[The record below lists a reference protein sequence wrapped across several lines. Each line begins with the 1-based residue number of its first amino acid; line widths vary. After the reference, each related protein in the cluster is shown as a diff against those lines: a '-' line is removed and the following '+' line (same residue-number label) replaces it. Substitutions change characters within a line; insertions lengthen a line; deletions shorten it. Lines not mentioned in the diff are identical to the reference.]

1 MSLDRSKD
9 FCFML
14 KLANDYSIFKRIKSK
29 HILRK
34 LPRWI
39 LRIFRD
45 HLQWLLCRIG
55 FISVTSS
62 LKYVV
67 DKKFIDLTSHNL
79 FSQIFPIF
87 PAGNQLSKV
96 AVSQLEHPVEVDAII
111 EEANNAMIHIVEYL
125 GSGRVTVN
133 IPNTDKIDWHTDQ
146 ISNVRWSPNVFYK
159 FTRTIKS
166 SGSDIKWVRE
176 LSRGSHL
183 IRLGQ
188 AYQMTLITNPPAAD
202 KYAEEGIQQIL
213 SWIDENPWPW
223 GSNWQCTMDVGLRA
237 INWLQLLD
245 LIKDSLSLKD
255 SRDID
260 TILISLYTHGKH
272 IYSNHEKYPGGITNN
287 HYLSNL
293 AAQIILG
300 VSLSFVR
307 DSKVW
312 LDNGLAELKL
322 EIEKQ
327 FLPESGI
334 CFEASTGYNRLGYE
348 LLISVKLSLL
358 AKNYSIPTWLEEAI
372 RKMGQSIACLLKSN
386 GEVPAFG
393 DQDDGRVL
401 NYYSHDLLSH
411 KYLLGWINQE
421 DESSISPESLWTLAS
436 VSRRELHHQ
445 NSLDSFSFQD
455 VGWHGWRKSGWDVTI
470 ICGPLGTSGTGGHSH
485 NDQLSFDLAVEG
497 INFIADPGT
506 FAYTSFPDQRNLFR
520 STSMHSTV
528 SLQGIEQ
535 NSFDSLFKRGGS
547 GRGYLKKWEARGD
560 DEFIFKGEFIG
571 PYVHHRSMILN
582 SETGFILGNDKI
594 NCDPSPREMFWTLI
608 LDPDVEVL
616 SNSANKIILKSGAI
630 SLVVE
635 LFYLERTQRAI
646 SEIIIDRVNFSK
658 SYGVKQDT
666 FRVRCPLEN
675 DLNLQ
680 WKVSRI

>member
-1 MSLDRSKD
+1 M
-9 FCFML
+9 
-14 KLANDYSIFKRIKSK
+14 K
-29 HILRK
+29 HILK
-34 LPRWI
+34 KIPRWI
-39 LRIFRD
+39 LRVSRD
-45 HLQWLLCRIG
+45 RIMWVLCYSKIITVPSRIEG
-55 FISVTSS
+55 VVNKKYGGQSS
-62 LKYVV
+62 H
-67 DKKFIDLTSHNL
+67 DLFGL
-79 FSQIFPIF
+79 MFPIF
-87 PAGNQLSKV
+87 PAGKRWNVV
-96 AVSQLEHPVEVDAII
+96 AKAQLEYADQTEQII
-111 EEANNAMIHIVEYL
+111 SEANESLEHIVNYL
-125 GSGRVTVN
+125 GSGSVSIN
-133 IPNTDKIDWHTDQ
+133 IPGTNKIDWHKDQ
-146 ISNVRWSPNVFYK
+146 ISGVQWPQNVYYK
-159 FTRTIKS
+159 FTETIKS
-166 SGSDIKWVRE
+166 RGSDIKWVRE

-188 AYQMTLITNPPAAD
+188 AYQMTLISNPTSAE
-202 KYAEEGIQQIL
+202 KYAEESLQQIL
-213 SWIDENPWPW
+213 SWIEENPWPW

-245 LIKDSLSLKD
+245 LIKVSLSLKD
-255 SRDID
+255 SREID

-272 IYSNHEKYPGGITNN
+272 IYNNHEKFPGGITNN

-348 LLISVKLSLL
+348 LLMSVKLSLL
-358 AKNYSIPTWLEEAI
+358 AKNISTPTWLEEAI

-386 GEVPAFG
+386 GEIPAFG

-401 NYYSHDLLSH
+401 NYYSHDLLNH

-421 DESSISPESLWTLAS
+421 DKGSISPESLWTLAS
-436 VSRRELHHQ
+436 VGSDNINHQ
-445 NSLDSFSFQD
+445 NSLDSFSFHD
-455 VGWHGWRKSGWDVTI
+455 VGWHGWRKSGWDVTM

-485 NDQLSFDLAVEG
+485 NDQLSFDLAVDG
-497 INFIADPGT
+497 INFVADPGT

-528 SLQGIEQ
+528 ALQEIEQ
-535 NSFDSLFKRGGS
+535 NSFESLFKRGGN
-547 GRGYLKKWEARGD
+547 GRGYLKKWERRGD
-560 DEFIFKGEFIG
+560 DEFIFKGEFTG

-582 SETGFILGNDKI
+582 SEAGYILGTDKI
-594 NCDPSPREMFWTLI
+594 NCDDSPSAMFWTLI
-608 LDPDVEVL
+608 LDPDVKVL

-630 SLVVE
+630 SLVFE
-635 LFYLERTQRAI
+635 LFYLERSQRAI
-646 SEIIIDRVNFSK
+646 SEIIIDRVSFST

-666 FRVRCPLEN
+666 LRVRCPLEN

-680 WKVSRI
+680 WKISKI